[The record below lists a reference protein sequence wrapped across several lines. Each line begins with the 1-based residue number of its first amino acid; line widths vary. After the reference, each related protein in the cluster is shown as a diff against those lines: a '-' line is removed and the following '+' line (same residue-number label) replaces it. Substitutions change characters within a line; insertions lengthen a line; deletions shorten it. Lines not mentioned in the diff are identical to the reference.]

1 MQKTGTVFERPQNP
15 AAKCLHLVR
24 LNPIITRSELV
35 EATGL
40 SQPTITRATA
50 ALLKAGLIQERTD
63 LTRSQGRGRPTVP
76 LEASDNGWLLSGIAV
91 GTTSTYI
98 GLYDTR
104 GRIIREDNVPTPV
117 SKLSPDDFVEHVIA
131 GVNRLTTGVDR
142 TLVSVGVTTSGSVDE
157 EGKVH
162 AANLGW
168 DGMDIA
174 GRLDFQFG
182 VPVTVT
188 PAVPAILASE
198 TQAAP
203 LGDEAR
209 TLVLFADD
217 SIGAA
222 LSDEDGVA
230 SIELPQF
237 DGADPRDTLVNAAL
251 APRLAEAAD
260 APSVLAQRASDLG
273 RLTAQL
279 IDAHRPD
286 TVVIAGSA
294 FYDVP
299 TAPKLFASAARGELD
314 PDLASATELRM
325 IPNHKEIVRSIARAV
340 ALDPLLRTPLELN
353 TAKVRAA

>member
-1 MQKTGTVFERPQNP
+1 MSTAGPVFARPRTP
-15 AAKCLHLVR
+15 AAKSLHLVR

-76 LEASDNGWLLSGIAV
+76 LEASDNGWLLAGIAV
-91 GTTSTYI
+91 GTSSTYI

-131 GVNRLTTGVDR
+131 GVNRLATGVDR
-142 TLVSVGVTTSGSVDE
+142 TLVSVGVTTSGTVDE

-237 DGADPRDTLVNAAL
+237 DGADPSEALVNAAL

-260 APSVLAQRASDLG
+260 ASSVLAQRASDLG

>member
-1 MQKTGTVFERPQNP
+1 M
-15 AAKCLHLVR
+15 
-24 LNPIITRSELV
+24 

-217 SIGAA
+217 SSGAA

-260 APSVLAQRASDLG
+260 APLGPCPARLRPRPPYGPAYRCPPPRHRGHRRLRLLRRAHRAEALCLG
-273 RLTAQL
+273 RTRRARPRSRVRDGAAHDPQPQGDRPL
-279 IDAHRPD
+279 HRPRRR
-286 TVVIAGSA
+286 AR
-294 FYDVP
+294 P
-299 TAPKLFASAARGELD
+299 APAHAA
-314 PDLASATELRM
+314 
-325 IPNHKEIVRSIARAV
+325 
-340 ALDPLLRTPLELN
+340 
-353 TAKVRAA
+353 